1 MDSAAMHRMGRIGVS
16 LGLLLGFASPA
27 WAADDAAEAA
37 SATTDASREQILQTI
52 ETTRQTDPALAEEM
66 ERQLGLMDSGDLK
79 LSLPEG
85 ESDRTT
91 LGGPEA
97 LGAPGL
103 IGPPGED
110 DQSGGDPRFQAVQSD
125 PRMQAVR
132 EQFEAGNLTEGQARE
147 QVFEVLRDYGI
158 EPAGGREWE
167 HGQGSQDGEGK
178 TQEGFERAWEHMS
191 PEAHEQMERL
201 YEQGGERSE
210 GERQTFERMF
220 ESIERQ
226 YESPEHEATTGTREY
241 EAPTHE
247 VGSTTREVESVTRE
261 YEATTRDYETPARES
276 QTTTHEYEAPTREYQ
291 MPEPPREYE
300 APPQH

>member
-27 WAADDAAEAA
+27 WAADEAAEAA

-66 ERQLGLMDSGDLK
+66 ERQLNLMDSGDLK

-91 LGGPEA
+91 LGGTEA
-97 LGAPGL
+97 LGAPEL
-103 IGPPGED
+103 IGPPGEG

-132 EQFEAGNLTEGQARE
+132 EQFEAGSLTEGQARE
-147 QVFEVLRDYGI
+147 QIFEVLRDYGI
-158 EPAGGREWE
+158 EPAGGRE
-167 HGQGSQDGEGK
+167 EGK
-178 TQEGFERAWEHMS
+178 TQEGLERAWEHMS

-201 YEQGGERSE
+201 YEQGGGERSTTDRE
-210 GERQTFERMF
+210 AFERLF
-220 ESIERQ
+220 ESTVERSF
-226 YESPEHEATTGTREY
+226 EAMEHETTSHESTSHEYEAPTRGFESQTPTREY

-247 VGSTTREVESVTRE
+247 VESVTREVGSVTRE
-261 YEATTRDYETPARES
+261 YES
-276 QTTTHEYEAPTREYQ
+276 PTREYQ
-291 MPEPPREYE
+291 MPEPTHEYE
-300 APPQH
+300 APQQH